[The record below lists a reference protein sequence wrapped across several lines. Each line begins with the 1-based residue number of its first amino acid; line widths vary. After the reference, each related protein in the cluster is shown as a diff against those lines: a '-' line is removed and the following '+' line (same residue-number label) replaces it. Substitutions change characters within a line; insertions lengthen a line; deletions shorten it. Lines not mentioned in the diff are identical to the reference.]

1 MSERYLV
8 ETVAIFS
15 KKLGVPIFQMVLD
28 RNDFSI
34 IFFYSRSFGQDEAR
48 KISLIVKRAVN
59 TSIAIGTFEKTDV
72 TEKVD
77 LKFQNCQGVVDFYNA
92 CIAALKVK
100 N

>member
-1 MSERYLV
+1 MSKRYLV

-34 IFFYSRSFGQDEAR
+34 IFFYSRSFGQNEATA
-48 KISLIVKRAVN
+48 ISPIVKRAVN

-72 TEKVD
+72 TEK
-77 LKFQNCQGVVDFYNA
+77 
-92 CIAALKVK
+92 
-100 N
+100 